1 VERSDVRLGA
11 RLRVGSTL
19 SSVAARQRI
28 LVIGSGGS
36 GKTTFAR
43 RLADRTKLPLFH
55 LDALFWRPGWDPTP
69 AAQWRAKI
77 DELVRRETWIM
88 DGNYGGTLD
97 IRLAACD
104 TIVFLDV
111 SRLVCLWRVL
121 RRQLQHGGENRA
133 ELPAG
138 CPERLTWEF
147 VKWIWTYPARR
158 RGSIL
163 RRLKALEPHKRVH
176 VLRTTGEMDRF
187 LDSVSDA

>member
-1 VERSDVRLGA
+1 VASA
-11 RLRVGSTL
+11 PTHI
-19 SSVAARQRI
+19 VAAGAISTKRV

-43 RLADRTKLPLFH
+43 RLAERTKLPLIH
-55 LDALFWRPGWDPTP
+55 LDALYWRTGWDPTP
-69 AAQWRAKI
+69 AAEWRTKI

-88 DGNYGGTLD
+88 DGNYGGTMD

-138 CPERLTWEF
+138 CPERLSWEF

-163 RRLKALEPHKRVH
+163 RRLKELEPHKHVH
-176 VLRTTGEMDRF
+176 VLRTTEEMNRF